1 MKLLMLLRDPLPPA
15 RVDVS
20 VLFDRRLRALG
31 IETDFAGPGDDAA
44 GRCRGRVF
52 DTGPRQDPRSAWR
65 QAVFAW
71 RQAPAYG
78 LVIVRDLPIV
88 ALWVRWACRWHRRP
102 FVYWMSFPM
111 PLGDRIGGAQHWR
124 TGSRLRGAWAWLR
137 GTFAQQ
143 VQDRWVLP
151 QAAHVFVQSEA
162 MRHDLIA
169 SLPALARERV
179 SAVPMGVDEA
189 ALLPPA
195 GPAVETDVIAY
206 LGSLDR
212 VRRLDVLID
221 ALALVRRRRP
231 AARLWLIGGAPR
243 AADLEALRRH
253 ARACDVEAAVDFA
266 GALPMADAWQRVQR
280 ASVGVSAVP
289 PGPLHDVSS
298 PTKVVEY
305 LALGLPVVA
314 NDIPDQRA
322 LLADCGGGRCVRFE
336 AKAFAD
342 AIVALLDDLPAARR
356 DAERARG
363 AVLARRSYRVLGE
376 RVALVLRGLAA

>member
-44 GRCRGRVF
+44 GRCLGRVF

-111 PLGDRIGGAQHWR
+111 PLGDRIGGAQHWQA
-124 TGSRLRGAWAWLR
+124 GQRLRGAWAWLR
-137 GTFAQQ
+137 GTLAQQ

-162 MRHDLIA
+162 MRRALLEA
-169 SLPALARERV
+169 VPALARERV

-189 ALLPPA
+189 GMPGPPA
-195 GPAVETDVIAY
+195 ADAEADVIAY